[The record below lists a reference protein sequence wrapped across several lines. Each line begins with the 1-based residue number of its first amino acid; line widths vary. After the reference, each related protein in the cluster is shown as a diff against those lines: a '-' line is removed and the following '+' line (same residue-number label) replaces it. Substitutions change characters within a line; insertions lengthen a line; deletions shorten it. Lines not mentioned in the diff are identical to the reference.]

1 MSKGLTCYSILY
13 FIAGTMLMLCTGIV
27 CSGSQVIQIT
37 PQTDRKDLTPFLSV
51 FRDDSQTLDIA
62 DIVTPRDNVLFKP
75 VNGQSSF
82 GYSTANF
89 WFKFTAN
96 NPSTKTISWFLEYPY
111 AVVDH
116 FEFFHSGP
124 EGFTST
130 KGGDLHPFSLRPVDY
145 RTMVV
150 PVTLPPGAH
159 TFYFRIHSG
168 GAIVSAVTA
177 WGKSA
182 FEHHRTLDLA
192 LNWIYCGIMLATII
206 YCLLI
211 FVSLRQSAFLF
222 LAFFVSAITFF
233 TLVHTGLAFQYLWPE
248 STKWANLCH
257 PLSGFAA
264 ISGAVLFTRSF
275 LHTKKHLPLFDT
287 ILKTFIAGSVVLIFI
302 SFFVPYPFM
311 TRALMV
317 MACLMGLAMT
327 FSGIMLVFKQIRRA
341 GFYLLAWSP
350 FIVTI
355 ALMVIKSFG
364 LIRNN
369 LFTDSMV
376 PISSALV
383 AILLSFALIDNV
395 KIMILEREKF
405 LKDIDNSEKM
415 YRMLAENVKDVIWRL
430 DLKTMKLI
438 YITPSVEEMM
448 GYTPKEAE
456 GFIFKEMLPRNAG
469 KNAWKAIQEGMQKS
483 ASCTGETRHAFTI
496 ELECYNKARQIFWT
510 ETTTTFVQDKQGNP
524 IEMIGITRD
533 ITERK
538 KAEAENRALEIQ
550 LNQSRKME
558 AIGTL
563 AGGIAHDMNNIIGA
577 ILGYAELS
585 INETDRQTRMYH
597 RLHRI
602 IKGCDRAR
610 DLVQGILTFSRQDSR
625 VLQTIAIYPVV
636 NEVLKLIRVTLPSNI
651 SIDDASMDETL
662 MIKADPTQVHQVI
675 MNLCTNAGYAM
686 GKKGGLLK
694 ISIQREIIQ
703 QETAQKQIHLLP
715 GSYVKLTVSDT
726 GHGMPHETMA
736 HIFEP
741 FFTTKPMGSGTG
753 LGLAMVHGIMEELG
767 GKVHVLSESGQGTLF
782 TLFFPEADMTSAP
795 TPINTW
801 RRSDP
806 RNFSE

>member
-1 MSKGLTCYSILY
+1 MNKGLTCYCIFFL
-13 FIAGTMLMLCTGIV
+13 IAGTMLLLCPGIV
-27 CSGSQVIQIT
+27 CSGSETIQIT
-37 PQTDRKDLTPFLSV
+37 QQTDRKDLTPFLSV

-62 DIVTPRDNVLFKP
+62 DIIAPRDNGLFKS
-75 VNGQSSF
+75 VNGRSNF
-82 GYSTANF
+82 GYSTTHF

-96 NPSTKTISWFLEYPY
+96 NPSTETISWFLEYPY

-116 FEFFHSGP
+116 FEFFHPGP
-124 EGFTST
+124 WGFTST
-130 KGGDLHPFSLRPVDY
+130 VGGDLHPFSLRPVDY

-150 PVTLPPGAH
+150 PVTLPPGTH
-159 TFYFRIHSG
+159 SFYFKIHSM
-168 GAIVSAVTA
+168 GAIFSTVTA

-211 FVSLRQSAFLF
+211 FVSMRQPAFLF
-222 LAFFVSAITFF
+222 LSLFVSAITLF
-233 TLVHTGLAFQYLWPE
+233 TLVHTGLAFQYFWPE

-257 PLSGFAA
+257 PLSGLAA
-264 ISGAVLFTRSF
+264 VSGAVLFTRSF
-275 LHTKKHLPLFDT
+275 LHTNKHLPRFDT
-287 ILKTFIAGSVVLIFI
+287 ILKTLMAGSVVLVCI

-311 TRALMV
+311 TRALV
-317 MACLMGLAMT
+317 VIVCLVGLSMIFT
-327 FSGIMLVFKQIRRA
+327 GIILFSKQIRRA

-350 FIVTI
+350 FIVTAI
-355 ALMVIKSFG
+355 LMVVKSFG
-364 LIRNN
+364 LIENN
-369 LFTDSMV
+369 LFTDSMIPV
-376 PISSALV
+376 SSALV
-383 AILLSFALIDNV
+383 AMLLSFALVDN
-395 KIMILEREKF
+395 INAMILEREKL
-405 LKDIDNSEKM
+405 LKEIDRSEKM

-448 GYTPKEAE
+448 GYTPREAE

-469 KNAWKAIQEGMQKS
+469 KNAWKAIREGMQKS
-483 ASCTGETRHAFTI
+483 ASLDDETRHAFTI

-510 ETTTTFVQDKQGNP
+510 ETTTTFVRDKQGNP
-524 IEMIGITRD
+524 IEMIGVSRD

-550 LNQSRKME
+550 LNQSRRME

-597 RLHRI
+597 RLDRI

-625 VLQTIAIYPVV
+625 VLQTIEIYPVV
-636 NEVLKLIRVTLPSNI
+636 REVLKLIRVTLPSNI
-651 SIDDASMDETL
+651 TINEASMDKTL
-662 MIKADPTQVHQVI
+662 MIKADPTQVHQVV
-675 MNLCTNAGYAM
+675 MNICTNAGYAM
-686 GKKGGLLK
+686 NKEGGVLK
-694 ISIQREIIQ
+694 ISIQRELIQ
-703 QETAQKQIHLLP
+703 RETAQEQGHLLP
-715 GSYVKLTVSDT
+715 GSYVKLTIGDT
-726 GHGMPHETMA
+726 GHGMSHETMA

-753 LGLAMVHGIMEELG
+753 LGLSMVHGIMEELG
-767 GKVHVLSESGQGTLF
+767 GRVHVQSKPGHGTRF
-782 TLFFPEADMTSAP
+782 DLFFPEADMASAP
-795 TPINTW
+795 PPINTW

-806 RNFSE
+806 RNS